1 MEGGK
6 EHGVIVAKFSP
17 PQQHLIEQLQVKDKE
32 LEKGFQAWLAKQTLP
47 VETAVNSAING
58 AQGAT
63 MGYFMGILTKD
74 VSTSMP
80 TASQANLNP
89 QAMAFFQQA
98 RALAGGPLIQARNF
112 AVMTSVNAG
121 ISTVMKRLRGKE
133 DIQNR

>member
-1 MEGGK
+1 MQGRK

-17 PQQHLIEQLQVKDKE
+17 SQQNLIEQLQ
-32 LEKGFQAWLAKQTLP
+32 T
-47 VETAVNSAING
+47 TVNSAING
-58 AQGAT
+58 AQGAA

-89 QAMAFFQQA
+89 QAMASFQQA
-98 RALAGGPLIQARNF
+98 QALAGGPLIQARNF

>member
-17 PQQHLIEQLQVKDKE
+17 PQQNLIEQLQVKYKE

-58 AQGAT
+58 AQGAA

-89 QAMAFFQQA
+89 QAMASFQQA
-98 RALAGGPLIQARNF
+98 QVPI
-112 AVMTSVNAG
+112 SVPYEQSLFYLSMN
-121 ISTVMKRLRGKE
+121 LRMFSSMLHFSC
-133 DIQNR
+133 I